1 MDGLNAFTCL
11 CPSYA
16 TGKNCETLLVTP
28 TPSIDPSTQSVSMSS
43 TAITRPSTGVVST
56 LDVAGSVYATI
67 DGTSMLSGTVITS
80 KVEDNLVS
88 FVSTPMLS
96 NTYILEPSQSVISV
110 IKKTVSP
117 MSSMT
122 TTALPDPSEM
132 DVLSTASVESS
143 VDLGPSLASDFVL
156 TPVVSVSSIDYTVTE
171 LPDATSVM
179 TDISA
184 DIILMP
190 SESAIHTSST
200 YANFASHST
209 VDLQPTAVTAASDDF
224 DTINPSAIPSIS
236 DDIEQIMSSSV
247 PDTLFPM
254 PSSLLYETLS
264 QFPLSDTPI
273 AMSSESLDTNIAH
286 STSESEI
293 AITESP
299 AGSYTGSSISIEPS
313 IVPTASG
320 NDNTNV
326 FLTST
331 FDLVISDTTNAMLD
345 TSVSTNSE
353 TTDTFQSDLILS
365 SKSELS
371 DSTQDVML
379 STDISA
385 IQSQFISSS
394 SSVIASS
401 SVMPNLSD
409 VFSTESAIFPS
420 THLPGAYSSVLSEV
434 DSEYLSTQFAQSIVD
449 STTSDVP
456 NVETVTLGSS
466 SSDEQTL
473 LSDSQF
479 MSTLFFPVEASS
491 AEAIT
496 SPTILVSSEISI
508 VPSSVYSDFIQS
520 TLDEDYLT
528 SVLHVGQETT
538 ILPSIPTGI
547 VSSLMMT
554 ESPMD
559 RSVVEESQSLETVSH
574 ELLDTS
580 TSANSDVSQLT
591 EGMSSIFQPSSLVNG
606 EEMSIL
612 PSDILIS
619 SMMTEIPQE
628 TDIIDMSESFKT
640 DSDEMPISPSSVYSE
655 YIQSSVPKDI
665 SSDVSSS
672 SVVNEDQ
679 TASLSSKL
687 SESTSSAIMT
697 QTPGGTGAPDNS
709 VPSIDVSEVTETT
722 FVPSLETILHSSIRT
737 GLVSSEHTASTLMM
751 SSLSDLEGSML
762 STASLPSVL
771 PEDMSLTLSIIPTDF
786 LSVVTE
792 VSEGVSGM
800 LSSEVQ
806 STMHVSLSLH
816 PSLTESLDVSAP
828 PTIVTDSDI
837 VDNNVQSTVDVNNVV
852 QSTVDVTA
860 SMFEEVSETVLLVDT
875 SSLESSDESLD
886 MFPSS
891 AYTPI
896 FTGTVSPS
904 EVFSSSLFSSLVDVV
919 TEDLPTS
926 TVNVDN
932 SYLTELVTPFS
943 ESVMLSTSIPSLTES
958 LDGSAPSSI
967 VTDSDLISRDV
978 VQTTLDVTTSMFDEV
993 TETILLS
1000 DTPSLESSELLD
1012 SFPSS
1017 TPAVL
1022 VTETLSPSETSSN
1035 SLFSSLVDVV
1045 TEDSSTSS
1053 TVDMNNSHSP
1063 EIGTPFSESD
1073 MLSSSIPDSLLT
1085 PMFSTSSA
1093 IVPETVSLTSY
1104 DSGLA
1109 TSLIS
1114 EVDSSIS
1121 LMQSDY
1127 SVEIEPSSIAI
1138 AEPSMLL
1145 SSSVEDSYM
1154 VESSVDS
1161 TLIKPSLTTE
1171 VFTSPEGI
1179 THTDLMSEE
1188 PMTDSY
1194 FLTSFVSEMQSLSA
1208 LPSSNT
1214 QGSSQSIFPSS
1225 SKDNIPSTGEPV
1237 SSDFSVMETEVFQ
1250 TESISLQPSSSME
1263 PPFVTTMQSLP
1274 VSEISSLVDI
1284 SPTTTLILDP
1294 TDSLSSSGFETIT
1307 ESELLTELPSVTPAE
1322 TSATEI
1328 SDMTT
1333 MVTEISEA
1341 ATILP
1346 SESVDEASTLSS
1358 EPVPDGTS
1366 FVMEATQTIVP
1377 ETGTLLPSASSGDGV
1392 ATKIA
1397 IESTTVVDETLYPS
1411 DSSIDI
1417 SESIDSMET
1426 TSPQSF
1432 MTDTLSPSLSSMLE
1446 VTDMS
1451 TEILQTKMSEL
1462 FSTSQPSQSESSL
1475 SPTIFPTEE
1484 LTSSLETKLV
1494 LPESASSIAASEIP
1508 ITSRQ
1513 SLSPTATSTIVPEVS
1528 STDVA
1533 PSVDPTEMP
1542 PTTIDSG
1549 TVNL

>member
-80 KVEDNLVS
+80 MVEDNLVS
-88 FVSTPMLS
+88 FISTPMLS
-96 NTYILEPSQSVISV
+96 NTYILEPSQSVISI

-156 TPVVSVSSIDYTVTE
+156 TPVVSVSSIDYTSVFTVTE

-179 TDISA
+179 TDIST

-190 SESAIHTSST
+190 SESAIHASST

-209 VDLQPTAVTAASDDF
+209 VDLQPTVVTAASDDF

-273 AMSSESLDTNIAH
+273 AMSSETLDTNIAH

-299 AGSYTGSSISIEPS
+299 AGSFTGSSISIEPS

-353 TTDTFQSDLILS
+353 TTDTLQSDSILP

-379 STDISA
+379 YTDLSA
-385 IQSQFISSS
+385 SQSQFISSS
-394 SSVIASS
+394 SSVIASL

-456 NVETVTLGSS
+456 IVETVTLGSS

-473 LSDSQF
+473 LSDSQL
-479 MSTLFFPVEASS
+479 MSTSFSPVEASS

-496 SPTILVSSEISI
+496 SQTIPVSSKLSI
-508 VPSSVYSDFIQS
+508 VPSSVSSDFIQS
-520 TLDEDYLT
+520 TVDEDFLT
-528 SVLHVGQETT
+528 SLLHVGQETT

-574 ELLDTS
+574 ELLVTS
-580 TSANSDVSQLT
+580 TSANSDISQLT
-591 EGMSSIFQPSSLVNG
+591 EGMSSIFQTSSLVNR
-606 EEMSIL
+606 EDKSLL
-612 PSDILIS
+612 PSDIFIS
-619 SMMTEIPQE
+619 SKMTEIPQE

-640 DSDEMPISPSSVYSE
+640 ASDEMPISPSSVYSE

-679 TASLSSKL
+679 TVSLSSKL
-687 SESTSSAIMT
+687 SENTSSAIMT

-709 VPSIDVSEVTETT
+709 VPLINVSEITQTT
-722 FVPSLETILHSSIRT
+722 FVPSFETILHTSIISS
-737 GLVSSEHTASTLMM
+737 LVSSEHTARTLMM

-762 STASLPSVL
+762 STASLPSLL

-792 VSEGVSGM
+792 VSEGMSGM

-806 STMHVSLSLH
+806 STMHVSLSSH
-816 PSLTESLDVSAP
+816 PSLTKSLDVSAP

-837 VDNNVQSTVDVNNVV
+837 MNSNVV
-852 QSTVDVTA
+852 QSTVDVKS
-860 SMFEEVSETVLLVDT
+860 SMFEEVSETVLPVDT
-875 SSLESSDESLD
+875 SSLESIDESLD
-886 MFPSS
+886 IFPSS
-891 AYTPI
+891 AHTAF

-904 EVFSSSLFSSLVDVV
+904 EIISSSLFSSLVDVV
-919 TEDLPTS
+919 TEDFATS
-926 TVNVDN
+926 TVTVDN
-932 SYLTELVTPFS
+932 SYLTELITPFS
-943 ESVMLSTSIPSLTES
+943 ESVMLSTSVPSLTES
-958 LDGSAPSSI
+958 LDGSTPSSI

-993 TETILLS
+993 TETVLLS

-1022 VTETLSPSETSSN
+1022 VTETPSPSETSSS
-1035 SLFSSLVDVV
+1035 SLFNSLVDVV
-1045 TEDSSTSS
+1045 TEDLSTSS

-1063 EIGTPFSESD
+1063 EIGTPFSESA
-1073 MLSSSIPDSLLT
+1073 MLFSSIPDSLLT

-1154 VESSVDS
+1154 VESSIDS

-1171 VFTSPEGI
+1171 VFSSLEGI
-1179 THTDLMSEE
+1179 TDTDLIEE

-1194 FLTSFVSEMQSLSA
+1194 LLTSYVSEMRSLSA

-1225 SKDNIPSTGEPV
+1225 SKDNIIPSTEEPV
-1237 SSDFSVMETEVFQ
+1237 SSDLSVMETEVFQ
-1250 TESISLQPSSSME
+1250 TESISLRPSSSME

-1274 VSEISSLVDI
+1274 VPEMSSLVDI
-1284 SPTTTLILDP
+1284 SPTATLILDP
-1294 TDSLSSSGFETIT
+1294 TDSLSSSGVETVT

-1328 SDMTT
+1328 PDMTT

-1346 SESVDEASTLSS
+1346 SESVDEATILPS
-1358 EPVPDGTS
+1358 EPAPDSTS
-1366 FVMEATQTIVP
+1366 FVMEATETIVP
-1377 ETGTLLPSASSGDGV
+1377 ETGTLLPSASNGDGV
-1392 ATKIA
+1392 DTETAM
-1397 IESTTVVDETLYPS
+1397 ESTPVVDESLDPS
-1411 DSSIDI
+1411 DPSIDI
-1417 SESIDSMET
+1417 SESIESMET
-1426 TSPQSF
+1426 VSPQSF

-1462 FSTSQPSQSESSL
+1462 FSTSQPSQSESIL